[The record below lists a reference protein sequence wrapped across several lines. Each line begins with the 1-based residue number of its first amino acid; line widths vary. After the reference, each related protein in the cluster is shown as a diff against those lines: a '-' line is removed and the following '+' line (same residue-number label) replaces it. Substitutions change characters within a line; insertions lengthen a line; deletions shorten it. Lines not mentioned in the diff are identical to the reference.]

1 MLRYLAKNSDS
12 LNIPSIESVFNE
24 IPCNLSDYSYID
36 FSNFLKNA
44 YVERLAEADHYE
56 LVKDIRVSFDK
67 IRPFNSLLG
76 VLCRLSSCWA

>member
-1 MLRYLAKNSDS
+1 MLRSLPKNSDS
-12 LNIPSIESVFNE
+12 LNIPSIESVLNG
-24 IPCNLSDYSYID
+24 IPCILSDYSYID

-44 YVERLAEADHYE
+44 YVERLAEADRYE